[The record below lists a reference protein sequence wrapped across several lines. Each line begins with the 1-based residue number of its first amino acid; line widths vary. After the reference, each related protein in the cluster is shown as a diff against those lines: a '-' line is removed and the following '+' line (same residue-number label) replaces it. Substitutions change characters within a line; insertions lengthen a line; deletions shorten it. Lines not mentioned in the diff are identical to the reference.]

1 MKLTIDQIPCDLDP
15 SQRIAL
21 DYDAQDLAD
30 VRSGNKGHALRLRL
44 PATRTNDRIFGFAA
58 EPYTGQRFNAA
69 QHTAVLSDG
78 EAKLLQGSVRLLSA
92 AYDSDPE
99 GYLIEIRSGTSEWA
113 RQAAAEMFNTL
124 GISFSG
130 RLTPTMIRQT
140 WTNNTPVKFF
150 PVCRDEYTPEL
161 SSVELIPV
169 ERFLSVDDY
178 HPFISAATVV
188 QTLFSEAGYTL
199 ESDFLNGEFFR
210 SLYLSGA
217 YSSRDT
223 NALRNHMDF
232 LARRTTTAATTAR
245 EASWPVRWAVLPRP
259 NQPRE
264 WLPGIDSGK
273 YVPSISKDSPRA
285 GSRRRPIT
293 SQTRILMNHA
303 VYSDTPT
310 LAAVSR
316 SGSASAMQAAN
327 SIHAAAGSFERAS
340 SPSVPAPKVR
350 PHPRH
355 SHLWRPAASRPF
367 LTKAGQP
374 HLGQRSGSPPPEASS
389 SAMACRRASASLLFS
404 ASGILRT

>member
-1 MKLTIDQIPCDLDP
+1 MARSADFAVALT
-15 SQRIAL
+15 
-21 DYDAQDLAD
+21 
-30 VRSGNKGHALRLRL
+30 
-44 PATRTNDRIFGFAA
+44 
-58 EPYTGQRFNAA
+58 
-69 QHTAVLSDG
+69 
-78 EAKLLQGSVRLLSA
+78 
-92 AYDSDPE
+92 
-99 GYLIEIRSGTSEWA
+99 
-113 RQAAAEMFNTL
+113 
-124 GISFSG
+124 
-130 RLTPTMIRQT
+130 
-140 WTNNTPVKFF
+140 
-150 PVCRDEYTPEL
+150 
-161 SSVELIPV
+161 
-169 ERFLSVDDY
+169 
-178 HPFISAATVV
+178 
-188 QTLFSEAGYTL
+188 AG
-199 ESDFLNGEFFR
+199 
-210 SLYLSGA
+210 
-217 YSSRDT
+217 
-223 NALRNHMDF
+223 
-232 LARRTTTAATTAR
+232 
-245 EASWPVRWAVLPRP
+245 LPRP